1 MAAIAFAGT
10 PAFAVPCLDALNQA
24 GHDLGPVFTQPDRPA
39 GRGRRVQHSPI
50 KTRALELGLAVLQ
63 PAKLNPEV
71 LDELGPPPDLMVVV
85 AYGLLIPEWLLRWP
99 RSGCLNVH
107 ASLLPRWRGA
117 APIQRA
123 ILAGD
128 PVTGVSLMAM
138 TKGLDTGP
146 VFATAAVDIDGQN
159 SAQLH
164 DLLAATG
171 ADLLVEHVDAII
183 AGDQQPEP
191 QPKGA
196 TYAHKLTKQEALIDW
211 AQPAVVLERQVRGL
225 YPWPMAETRWGERRL
240 RIHAACAQPP
250 SLKSAAVGQVIGAT
264 PAGIDVAT
272 SDGVLRLEVL
282 QLPGGRPLAAGPFLN
297 ANPLLG
303 EQFG

>member
-10 PAFAVPCLDALNQA
+10 PAFAVPCLQALAQA

-39 GRGRRVQHSPI
+39 GRGRRVQQSPV
-50 KTRALELGLAVLQ
+50 KSCALELGLNVMQ
-63 PAKLNPEV
+63 PAKLQSE
-71 LDELGPPPDLMVVV
+71 LFDELGTAPDLMVVV

-128 PVTGVSLMAM
+128 SVTGVSLMAM

-146 VFATAAVDIDGQN
+146 IYATAAVRISNQN

-164 DLLAATG
+164 DELSARG
-171 ADLLVEHVDAII
+171 ADLLLEHV
-183 AGDQQPEP
+183 AGILASEQQPEP
-191 QPKGA
+191 QPSGA
-196 TYAHKLTKQEALIDW
+196 TYAHKLTKQEASMDW
-211 AQPAVVLERQVRGL
+211 QQSALVLERQVRGMN
-225 YPWPMAETRWGERRL
+225 PWPIAETRWGEQRL
-240 RIHAACAQPP
+240 RIHSACTQSIQPG
-250 SLKSAAVGQVIGAT
+250 SAVAGQVIAAT
-264 PAGIDVAT
+264 AAGIDVAT
-272 SDGVLRLEVL
+272 GDGVLRLEVL
-282 QLPGGRPLAAGPFLN
+282 QLPGGRPLSAGAFLN
-297 ANPLLG
+297 AHPVLG
-303 EQFG
+303 DRFG